1 MHILARRHLRDHQN
15 GRLSRREFLTRVTA
29 LGVSVPLAYDLL
41 GTAPVAAQEAPVAG
55 GTLRMQMPTLAL
67 CDPRLADWPEIGN
80 MLRGWLEP
88 LVTYNAD
95 GTFTGHLLE
104 RWELSEDG
112 LHLRLHLR
120 PGILWQ
126 NGEPMVAEHVAH
138 NLRRWCEPVPRNG
151 LAAVMEAV
159 IQGQIEVVDDRM
171 LDLTLGFPDATLI
184 ASMSDYNALIV
195 HPSYDGADPAV
206 NPLGSG
212 PYRPILNEVGKMQS
226 LEKVTWWG
234 TPVFG
239 GPWLDRIDYVDLG
252 TAPMRAL
259 EAAQAGLIDAVD
271 QTVADNIRAMEDLGW
286 VASQAE
292 SSATLAVRFQ
302 QQDPTFADRRVRQAL
317 QLAVDNGI
325 VLDIGV
331 NGLGIRG
338 ENHHVSPLQPDYA
351 RVDPPATDIP
361 AAQALL
367 AEAGFAEHTFILTS
381 LDDTWQALSCDAVA
395 AQLNDA
401 GITVQR
407 QILPGAEYWANW
419 RSYGFSGTYWNMRP
433 LGVQVLRLAYRSG
446 SAWNETGFS
455 NPDFDKAL
463 DRALGIAGAT
473 ERQKVMAELETIL
486 REEAVL
492 IQPFWRSLTR
502 HATPRLRGAAILPT
516 LEHRHHE
523 WWLAP

>member
-1 MHILARRHLRDHQN
+1 MHSIARRHLRDHQN

-29 LGVSVPLAYDLL
+29 LGVAAPLAYGML
-41 GTAPVAAQEAPVAG
+41 GTGTVAAQAQPVAG
-55 GTLRMQMPTLAL
+55 GILRMQMPTLAL

-88 LVTYNAD
+88 LVTYHAD

-104 RWELSEDG
+104 RWETSEDG
-112 LHLRLHLR
+112 LNLRLHLR
-120 PGILWQ
+120 PGIRWQ
-126 NGEPMVAEHVAH
+126 NGEAMVAEHVAH
-138 NLRRWCEPVPRNG
+138 NLRRWCEPTPRNG
-151 LAAVMEAV
+151 LAAVMDAV
-159 IQGQIEVVDDRM
+159 ARGEVKVVDDLT
-171 LDLTLGFPDATLI
+171 LDVTLGFADATLI

-195 HPSYDGADPAV
+195 HPSYDGADPSV
-206 NPLGSG
+206 SPLGSG
-212 PYRPILNEVGKMQS
+212 PYLPILNEVGKMQS
-226 LEKVTWWG
+226 LEKVSWWG

-259 EAAQAGLIDAVD
+259 EAARAGQIDAVD
-271 QTVADNIRAMEDLGW
+271 QTIADNIRGFQDLGW
-286 VASQAE
+286 ISSQTDSA
-292 SSATLAVRFQ
+292 ATLAVRFQ
-302 QQDPTFADRRVRQAL
+302 QKDRTFVDPRVRRAL
-317 QLAVDNGI
+317 QLAVENAV

-331 NGLGIRG
+331 NGLGMRG
-338 ENHHVSPLQPDYA
+338 ENHHVCPLHPDYA
-351 RVDPPATDIP
+351 RVDPPITDIP

-367 AEAGFAEHTFILTS
+367 AEAGLTGHTFTLTS
-381 LDDTWQALSCDAVA
+381 LDDAWQALSCDAVA

-401 GITVQR
+401 GIPTQR

-419 RSYGFSGTYWNMRP
+419 RTYPFSGTYWNMRP

-446 SAWNETGFS
+446 SEWNETGFF
-455 NPDFDKAL
+455 NPAFDTTL
-463 DRALGIAGAT
+463 DRALGIADAT
-473 ERQKVMAELETIL
+473 ERQAAMQELETIL

-492 IQPFWRSLTR
+492 IQPFWRTLTR

-516 LEHRHHE
+516 LAHRHHE